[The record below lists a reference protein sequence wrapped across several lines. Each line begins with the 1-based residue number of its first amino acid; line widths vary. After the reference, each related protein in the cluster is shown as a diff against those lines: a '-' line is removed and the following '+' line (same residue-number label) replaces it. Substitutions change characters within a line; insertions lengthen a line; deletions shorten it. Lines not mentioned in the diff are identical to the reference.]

1 MDQRALKGCEV
12 LLFKCAGAKKG
23 EKILVITDDSSK
35 EIGELMYG
43 YASTFT
49 DTTLVRMSDRKTH
62 GSSPTES
69 VGAAMAASDIILSAT
84 KFSLYNTPARINACK
99 AGARFVNMS
108 DYSMSMLEEGC
119 LFVDFAKTRAL
130 VDSTAARIVGKQC
143 TITTPAGTK
152 FTTSIAGRTAV
163 NGYGIADQ
171 PGMAASPPNIETAV
185 GPADNSAEGILVV
198 DGSILL
204 PGLGVIKEPITV
216 HVSKG
221 YITSIQGG
229 EEAKLFEKSLKDLND
244 DRVYL
249 IGEVGF
255 GMNPGGSLCGRML
268 VDEGVFG
275 TMHIGIGNNLSYGG
289 TNATP
294 IHIDLVMRKPTCT
307 IDDKIVYKDGV
318 IV

>member
-23 EKILVITDDSSK
+23 EKISVITDDSSK
-35 EIGELMYG
+35 EIGELMYE

-49 DTTLVRMSDRKTH
+49 DTTLVRMGDRNTH
-62 GSSPTES
+62 GASPTEL
-69 VGAAMAASDIILSAT
+69 VRAAMAASDIIFSAT

-99 AGARFVNMS
+99 AGARFVNMA
-108 DYSMSMLEEGC
+108 DYSMSMLEAGC

-152 FTTSIAGRTAV
+152 FTTSIAGRSAV
-163 NGYGIADQ
+163 NGYGIANQ
-171 PGMAASPPNIETAV
+171 SGMAASPPNIETAV
-185 GPADNSAEGILVV
+185 GPADNSAEGILVI

-204 PGLGVIKEPITV
+204 PGLGIIKEPITV

-221 YITSIQGG
+221 YITSIEGG
-229 EEAKLFEKSLKDLND
+229 GEAKLLEKSLKDLND

-249 IGEVGF
+249 IAEVGF
-255 GMNPGGSLCGRML
+255 GMNTSASLSGRML
-268 VDEGVFG
+268 EDEGVFG

-294 IHIDLVMRKPTCT
+294 IHIDMVMRKPTCT